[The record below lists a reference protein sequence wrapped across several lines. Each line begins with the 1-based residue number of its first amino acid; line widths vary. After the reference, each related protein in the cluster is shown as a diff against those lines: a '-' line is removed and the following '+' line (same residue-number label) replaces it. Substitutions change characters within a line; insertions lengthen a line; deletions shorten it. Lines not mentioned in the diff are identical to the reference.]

1 MNNNW
6 HTKTTDEVLDELSS
20 HSDGI
25 SQKEAEKRLEEYG
38 PNSIKEEKEASPII
52 LFLKQFQSGL
62 VYVLLVAMAISF
74 AFGKVIDVYVI
85 LAIIIINAILGF
97 VQEHKAEKAISAL
110 KSMIVPT
117 AKVYRGGVLSEI
129 SAEHLVIGDIVV
141 LDEGVR
147 IPADVRL
154 IYTKDFRTS
163 EASLTGE
170 STPVGKNTNKI
181 DEDAELADKKNMAF
195 MGTFVAG
202 GRAKGVV
209 VATGDKTAFGIIARD
224 IREVEKKENHF
235 EQKIAVLAKQMG
247 VFAFTGAFF
256 ILLLSLFM
264 HSIGVAEILALS
276 DGFKDSLLFA
286 VAALVSGIPEGLPA
300 ILSVVLA
307 IGATRMARRNAII
320 RKLSATETL
329 GVANHIIT
337 DKTGTLTQN
346 TMNVEKI
353 ILASGTQVDVTG
365 EGWNPEGR
373 FFRDGEPIAPL
384 SKPNLE
390 KLLHIAGVCNEAELT
405 KKENEERYDIIG
417 DPTEAALVVLAQK
430 AGLNEEIIHEKE
442 RKIDDMSFSSKL
454 KYRASLS
461 VLLNGEQEKQIYVV
475 GAPEEIMERVSYFQK
490 KEGVEKATKKEK
502 EEMLSKVDELTK
514 NAMRTIGI
522 AYRIVTKETEELERE
537 MIDEL
542 VFVGVVGIIDP
553 PRVGVKE
560 AIEKAKRAGI
570 RVIMTTGDHKGT
582 ALAISKEV
590 GLIESDN
597 NKALTQRELEAMSEE
612 EFERAVKE
620 VDVFARLTPNMKLR
634 IAKTLQEKH
643 DGVVAMTGD
652 GVNDA
657 PAVKQADI
665 GVAMGIAGT
674 DVTKE
679 AGDIILADDNFTSIV
694 SAIEEGRTVFTNTRQ
709 ASAFL
714 ITTNFAE
721 FATLITAILLRFP
734 IPLLPT
740 QILWL
745 NLVTDGAAGVPLA
758 AEPSH
763 GSTLESPP
771 RDKKENILSVEIVP
785 FFILMTVVMTVVG
798 LFVFHLIYQG
808 DEVNTERARAG
819 IFTVMAFTQLFNAI
833 NMRSLRASV
842 FKIGFFSNKYMMIA
856 LLVATCLQIIAIEA
870 PFIRDIFGFGP
881 LKFWEIMLSIGLSSL
896 VLILGEVYKYIRY
909 GRKGNSLSSV

>member
-6 HTKTTDEVLDELSS
+6 HSKSTEEVLQELSS
-20 HSDGI
+20 HFDGI
-25 SQKEAEKRLEEYG
+25 SQTEAEKRLEYYG
-38 PNSIKEEKEASPII
+38 PNSIKEEKEVSPII
-52 LFLKQFQSGL
+52 LFLKQFKSGL
-62 VYVLLVAMAISF
+62 VYVLLVAMIISF
-74 AFGKVIDVYVI
+74 IFGKVIDVYVI

-117 AKVYRGGVLSEI
+117 AKVYREGVLKEI

-154 IYTKDFRTS
+154 IYAKDFRTS

-170 STPVGKNTNKI
+170 STPVGKSINRIEK
-181 DEDAELADKKNMAF
+181 DVELADKKNMAW

-209 VATGDKTAFGIIARD
+209 TATGDKTAFGIIARD

-247 VFAFTGAFF
+247 IFAFTGAFF
-256 ILLLSLFM
+256 ILGLSLYM
-264 HSIGVAEILALS
+264 QGVSVSDALALS
-276 DGFKDSLLFA
+276 DEFRDSLLFA

-329 GVANHIIT
+329 GVANHIVT

-353 ILASGTQVDVTG
+353 ILASFTEIDVTG
-365 EGWNPEGR
+365 EGWSPEGR

-390 KLLHIAGVCNEAELT
+390 KLLHIAGVCNDAELT
-405 KKENEERYDIIG
+405 KKENEDKYDIIG
-417 DPTEAALVVLAQK
+417 DPTEASLVVLAQK

-475 GAPEEIMERVSYFQK
+475 GAPEEIMEKVSYFQD
-490 KEGVEKATKKEK
+490 KEGRKKVTSKEK
-502 EEMLSKVDELTK
+502 EEMLSRVEGLTK
-514 NAMRTIGI
+514 KAMRTIGI
-522 AYRIVTKETEELERE
+522 AYRVAPKETEELERD
-537 MIDEL
+537 MINDL

-560 AIEKAKRAGI
+560 AIAKARGAGI
-570 RVIMTTGDHKGT
+570 RIIMTTGDHKGT

-590 GLIESDN
+590 GLIDDDDN
-597 NKALTQRELEAMSEE
+597 NALTQKELEAMSEKM
-612 EFERAVKE
+612 FEKVVKD
-620 VDVFARLTPNMKLR
+620 VNVFARLTPNMKLR
-634 IAKTLQEKH
+634 IAKILQEKH
-643 DGVVAMTGD
+643 GAVVAMTGD

-665 GVAMGIAGT
+665 GLAMGITGT

-734 IPLLPT
+734 IPLLPI

-763 GSTLESPP
+763 GNTLESPP
-771 RDKKENILSVEIVP
+771 RNKKENILSLEIVP

-798 LFVFHLIYQG
+798 LFVFNFIYEG
-808 DEVNTERARAG
+808 NEENIGRARAG

-833 NMRSLRASV
+833 NMRSLRESV
-842 FKIGFFSNKYMMIA
+842 FKIGFFSNKYMIIA
-856 LLVATCLQIIAIEA
+856 LFVASCLQIIAIEA
-870 PFIRDIFGFGP
+870 PLIRDIFGFGP
-881 LKFWEIMLSIGLSSL
+881 LSFQEIMLTIALSSL
-896 VLILGEVYKYIRY
+896 VLILGEAYKYIRY
-909 GRKGNSLSSV
+909 SKSKNKVKN